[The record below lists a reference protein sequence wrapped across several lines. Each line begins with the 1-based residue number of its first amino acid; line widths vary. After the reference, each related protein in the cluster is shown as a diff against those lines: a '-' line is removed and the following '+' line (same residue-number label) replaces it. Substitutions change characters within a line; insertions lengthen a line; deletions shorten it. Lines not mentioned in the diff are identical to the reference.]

1 MTWLSSV
8 EEARPRYSSIKAF
21 GQTPY
26 SSLQRDSAAQ
36 DLGIVRASRQH
47 LEKCMPTYQELSAQ
61 IASLMQQA
69 EPQRKAEVATVI
81 RDIRAKMAEF
91 GITAADL
98 NVGGASRGSRRGQTV
113 AVKYRNAATG
123 ETWTGRGKVP
133 RWLAA
138 EVAKG
143 RTKDQFAV

>member
-1 MTWLSSV
+1 
-8 EEARPRYSSIKAF
+8 
-21 GQTPY
+21 
-26 SSLQRDSAAQ
+26 
-36 DLGIVRASRQH
+36 
-47 LEKCMPTYQELSAQ
+47 MPTYQELSAQ

-69 EPQRKAEVATVI
+69 EAQRKAEVAAVI

-91 GITAADL
+91 GISAADL
-98 NVGGASRGSRRGQTV
+98 DMGPAGRSSRRVQTV

-123 ETWTGRGKVP
+123 ETWTGRGKMP

-143 RTKDQFAV
+143 RTKEHFAI

>member
-1 MTWLSSV
+1 
-8 EEARPRYSSIKAF
+8 
-21 GQTPY
+21 
-26 SSLQRDSAAQ
+26 
-36 DLGIVRASRQH
+36 
-47 LEKCMPTYQELSAQ
+47 MPTYQELSAQ

-69 EPQRKAEVATVI
+69 ESQREAEVAAVI
-81 RDIRAKMAEF
+81 RHIRVRMAEF
-91 GITAADL
+91 GITTADL
-98 NVGGASRGSRRGQTV
+98 NVGGAQRNSRRGQAV

-123 ETWTGRGKVP
+123 ETWTGRGKMP

>member
-1 MTWLSSV
+1 
-8 EEARPRYSSIKAF
+8 
-21 GQTPY
+21 
-26 SSLQRDSAAQ
+26 
-36 DLGIVRASRQH
+36 
-47 LEKCMPTYQELSAQ
+47 MPTYQELSAQ

>member
-1 MTWLSSV
+1 
-8 EEARPRYSSIKAF
+8 
-21 GQTPY
+21 
-26 SSLQRDSAAQ
+26 
-36 DLGIVRASRQH
+36 
-47 LEKCMPTYQELSAQ
+47 MPTYQELSAQ

-69 EPQRKAEVATVI
+69 ESQRKAEVATVI

-123 ETWTGRGKVP
+123 ETWTGRGKMP

-143 RTKDQFAV
+143 RTKEHFAV